1 MELHQLR
8 MFALVAELGNLT
20 QAAARVSLSQPA
32 ASAQIKSL
40 EEEFGVALFER
51 KPGGLVLTR
60 SGASLLPMVQ
70 RLLSTA
76 SDVVAEAVSFSG
88 RLSGSFKLAIVPA
101 GFDPSFFCLGQILT
115 SITAQHPGLSLEIY
129 QRGSHDIWTGV
140 KHGTFDAGLAF
151 DNNNYAHVSR
161 IILQVVP
168 YCIVAPADWDEGV
181 RQASWKELAQH
192 TWITCTQGGK
202 HEDMAMQLF
211 RRFDCQPGK
220 MILGDNEQVIN
231 RLVLAGM
238 GLGLMREGLAREE
251 QACGKIFVVNKVR
264 TSARLQVIYRTSRE
278 NDPAIRA
285 ILDAVKDCPG
295 IRVGAAK
302 AAKGQR
308 GNGMLPGPQ

>member
-51 KPGGLVLTR
+51 KPSGLVLTR
-60 SGASLLPMVQ
+60 NGASLLPMVQ

-76 SDVVAEAVSFSG
+76 SGVVAEAMSFSG
-88 RLSGSFKLAIVPA
+88 RLTGSFKLAIVPA
-101 GFDPSFFCLGQILT
+101 GFDPSFFRLGETLT
-115 SITAQHPGLSLEIY
+115 RITTRHPDLSLEIY
-129 QRGSHDIWTGV
+129 QRGSHDIWTGIED
-140 KHGTFDAGLAF
+140 GTFDAGLAF

-161 IILQVVP
+161 VILQVVP
-168 YCIVAPADWDEGV
+168 YRIVAPADWDEGV

-220 MILGDNEQVIN
+220 TILGDNEQVIN
-231 RLVLAGM
+231 WLVLAGM

-251 QACGKIFVVNKVR
+251 QAGGKIFVVNKMR
-264 TSARLQVIYRTSRE
+264 TSARLQVIYRTSRGD
-278 NDPAIRA
+278 DPAIRA
-285 ILDAVKDCPG
+285 ILEAVTGGPRIDAG
-295 IRVGAAK
+295 GTNGAK
-302 AAKGQR
+302 KHR
-308 GNGMLPGPQ
+308 GNGVLNGS